1 MTFEELSKKYSNFY
15 NPQYKISVDG
25 DDISV
30 KHLAKATSVT
40 FDDAVDVSH
49 RFSFTLDNPP
59 SKWLNTDLFETGKL
73 VEVKMGY
80 LDALST
86 MIVGEITSLRLSF
99 PSSGLPQLEVSGY
112 DLFHQFTRASKNKTW
127 KGKDSEVVK
136 VIIRSAQVNHKLTCT
151 ITETQVVHPEI
162 VQDSE
167 TDYAFLKRLAS
178 RNFFEFSIEN
188 KDIYFG
194 PPRKNVPPITTLE
207 YGKSLLS
214 FTSELNIANQVSE
227 VVIRGWDPKAKK
239 EIVGKAQ
246 SAKSGEEHSG
256 GELMTKLYGK
266 VEKIV
271 TDKPVFSKQEANNL
285 AKSILDRQS
294 VGLLRGNAECVGL
307 PEIRAGGTVIL
318 QGLGEKFSHK
328 YFIERST
335 HTINSSGYRTT
346 FGVRGKIS

>member
-15 NPQYKISVDG
+15 NPQFQISVDG
-25 DDISV
+25 ADISL

-40 FDDAVDVSH
+40 FEDAIDVSH

-59 SKWLNTDLFETGKL
+59 LKWLEDGLFEPSKL
-73 VEVKMGY
+73 VEIKMGY

-86 MIVGEITSLRLSF
+86 MIVGEVTSLRLSF

-127 KGKDSEVVK
+127 KGRDSEVVK
-136 VIIRSAQVNHKLTCT
+136 EVIRTAQAKHKLTCT
-151 ITETQVVHPEI
+151 IKETQVVHPEI
-162 VQDSE
+162 VQDNE

-194 PPRKNVPPITTLE
+194 PPRKNVPPITILE

-214 FTSELNIANQVSE
+214 FTSELNIANQASE
-227 VVIRGWDPKAKK
+227 VIIRGWDPKAKK

-246 SAKSGEEHSG
+246 STKNGEGQSG
-256 GELMTKLYGK
+256 GELMAKLYGK
-266 VEKIV
+266 IEKIV

-285 AKSILDRQS
+285 AQSILNRQS
-294 VGLLRGNAECVGL
+294 VSLLRGNAECVGL
-307 PEIRAGGTVIL
+307 PEIKAGNTVIL
-318 QGLGEKFSHK
+318 KGLGKKFSQK

-335 HTINSSGYRTT
+335 HNISSSGYRTT
-346 FGVRGKIS
+346 FSVRGKIS